1 MKICYRLGCV
11 FHLPPSPKQPCRS
24 RKLCPYS
31 RARQESPPSWC
42 HGHFHCRGKGRGDI
56 SIHPNSQCSSVYPP
70 TFYVR
75 LGMQEFPALNGRTGL
90 SEAMERHCQTTKV
103 GESSSR
109 ACRDAEPFLPLHS
122 ECRVCWGLCG
132 TTAPPSGFSFAQ
144 SFARWPNCI
153 PEFWGSQA
161 CFPLPRD
168 AQGCCTQL
176 HPCQ

>member
-1 MKICYRLGCV
+1 MSFISL
-11 FHLPPSPKQPCRS
+11 HLPNNHVGVENFVLIPGPDKKVLPVGAMGISIAGG
-24 RKLCPYS
+24 
-31 RARQESPPSWC
+31 RAE
-42 HGHFHCRGKGRGDI
+42 GDI